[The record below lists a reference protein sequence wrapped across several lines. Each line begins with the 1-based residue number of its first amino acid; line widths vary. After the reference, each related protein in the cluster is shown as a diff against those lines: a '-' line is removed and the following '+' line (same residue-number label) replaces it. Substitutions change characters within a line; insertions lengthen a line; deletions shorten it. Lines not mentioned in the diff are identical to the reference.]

1 MQAFHSDLNKNLSSQ
16 LQLKSS
22 IIRFVEY
29 SICLHTKIIQLII
42 TREINT
48 VKTIQPKTS
57 AKFSVRKL
65 IFPYDDKKDH
75 FRALDGLRGMAVL
88 LVILSHASLDKIYA
102 MPGADF
108 SGMGKPGVFLFFV
121 LSAYL
126 LDRQIIVGFV
136 NGKANARF
144 WANYF
149 LRRFMRI
156 FPLYIIALLAFYV
169 CYKAGIK
176 SSWIKDV
183 PTIWRHLT
191 LQEGLGIFW
200 SIAVEFKY
208 YFISPLIMAF
218 CHYVLKWNLKTVTA
232 FLVVLMGISIFL
244 QEKYKYDEITL
255 VRYLPVFL
263 VGTLISIYEVLL
275 EKKRD
280 LKIFKSKIFEYAGL
294 ICVVLIIISIPSV
307 YGHLFMKP
315 GEKYP
320 LSDSI
325 FYLPYSI
332 VWSVILLAAKYG
344 SFHVLKR
351 FFEITA
357 LRFLGIVSFSAYLF
371 HILVLKAVQVH
382 NLHIPIYLQL
392 YAFLLLVCITSF
404 LSYVLIERNLQK
416 IRVKH

>member
-1 MQAFHSDLNKNLSSQ
+1 MP
-16 LQLKSS
+16 
-22 IIRFVEY
+22 V
-29 SICLHTKIIQLII
+29 
-42 TREINT
+42 T
-48 VKTIQPKTS
+48 VS
-57 AKFSVRKL
+57 EKFSIRKL
-65 IFPYDDKKDH
+65 IFPYDSKKDH
-75 FRALDGLRGMAVL
+75 FKALDGLRGIAVL
-88 LVILSHASLDKIYA
+88 LVILSHASIDKVYLF
-102 MPGADF
+102 PGADF

-136 NGKANARF
+136 NGKANSKF

-156 FPLYIIALLAFYV
+156 FPLYIIALLVFYG
-169 CYKAGIK
+169 CYKAGFATPIH
-176 SSWIKDV
+176 DV

-191 LQEGLGIFW
+191 LQQGLGIFW

-218 CHYVLKWNLKTVTA
+218 CNYALKWDLKKVTI
-232 FLVVLMGISIFL
+232 FLVLLMGISIYL
-244 QEKYKYDEITL
+244 QAKYKYDEITL
-255 VRYLPVFL
+255 IRYLPVFL

-275 EKKRD
+275 EKKHD
-280 LKIFKSKIFEYAGL
+280 LKVFKSKTFEYAGL
-294 ICVVLIIISIPSV
+294 ICGLLIIISIPSI
-307 YGHLFMKP
+307 YGHLFLHD

-325 FYLPYSI
+325 FYLPYAI

-344 SFHVLKR
+344 SVHILKR

-357 LRFLGIVSFSAYLF
+357 IRFLGIVSFSAYLF
-371 HILVLKAVQVH
+371 HLLVLKIAE
-382 NLHIPIYLQL
+382 LHKLHVPVSFQIYL
-392 YAFLLLVCITSF
+392 FLVLVCISSF

-416 IRVKH
+416 IRIKH

>member
-1 MQAFHSDLNKNLSSQ
+1 
-16 LQLKSS
+16 
-22 IIRFVEY
+22 
-29 SICLHTKIIQLII
+29 LHTKIFQLII
-42 TREINT
+42 TQQKNT
-48 VKTIQPKTS
+48 AKVIPVKITE
-57 AKFSVRKL
+57 KFTVRKL

-75 FRALDGLRGMAVL
+75 FRALDGLRGLAVL
-88 LVILSHASLDKIYA
+88 LVILSHASLDNVYA
-102 MPGADF
+102 FPHADF

-136 NGKANARF
+136 NGKANAKF

-156 FPLYIIALLAFYV
+156 FPLYIIALFVFYG
-169 CYKAGIK
+169 CYKAGFATPIH
-176 SSWIKDV
+176 DL

-191 LQEGLGIFW
+191 LQQGLGIFW

-218 CHYVLKWNLKTVTA
+218 CNYVLKWDLRKVTV
-232 FLVVLMGISIFL
+232 FLLLLMGISIYL
-244 QEKYKYDEITL
+244 QAKNKYDEITL

-263 VGTLISIYEVLL
+263 IGTLISIYEVLL

-280 LKIFKSKIFEYAGL
+280 LKVFKSKSFEYAGL
-294 ICVVLIIISIPSV
+294 ICMLLIIISIPSV
-307 YGHLFMKP
+307 YGYLFLKP

-325 FYLPYSI
+325 FYLPYAI

-344 SFHVLKR
+344 SFHVLKK

-357 LRFLGIVSFSAYLF
+357 LRFLGIISFSAYLF
-371 HILVLKAVQVH
+371 HLLVLKIAELKK
-382 NLHIPIYLQL
+382 LHIPNFAQL
-392 YAFLLLVCITSF
+392 YVFLVLVGIVCF

-416 IRVKH
+416 IRIKY

>member
-1 MQAFHSDLNKNLSSQ
+1 
-16 LQLKSS
+16 
-22 IIRFVEY
+22 
-29 SICLHTKIIQLII
+29 
-42 TREINT
+42 
-48 VKTIQPKTS
+48 
-57 AKFSVRKL
+57 
-65 IFPYDDKKDH
+65 
-75 FRALDGLRGMAVL
+75 
-88 LVILSHASLDKIYA
+88 
-102 MPGADF
+102 
-108 SGMGKPGVFLFFV
+108 

-136 NGKANARF
+136 NGKANAKF

-156 FPLYIIALLAFYV
+156 FPLYIIALFVFYG
-169 CYKAGIK
+169 CYKAGFATPIH
-176 SSWIKDV
+176 DL

-191 LQEGLGIFW
+191 LQQGLGIFW

-218 CHYVLKWNLKTVTA
+218 CNYVLKWDLKKVTV
-232 FLVVLMGISIFL
+232 FLLLLMGISIYL
-244 QEKYKYDEITL
+244 QAKNKYDEITL

-263 VGTLISIYEVLL
+263 IGTLISIYEVLL

-280 LKIFKSKIFEYAGL
+280 LKVFKSKSFEYAGL
-294 ICVVLIIISIPSV
+294 ICMLLIIISIPSV
-307 YGHLFMKP
+307 YGYLFLKP

-325 FYLPYSI
+325 FYLPYAI

-344 SFHVLKR
+344 SFHVLKK

-357 LRFLGIVSFSAYLF
+357 LRFLGIISFSAYLF
-371 HILVLKAVQVH
+371 HLLVLKIAELKK
-382 NLHIPIYLQL
+382 LHIPNFAQL
-392 YAFLLLVCITSF
+392 YVFLVLVGIVCF

-416 IRVKH
+416 IRIKY